1 MEDHVNQETQITEDD
16 QSTHPVCSVCGN
28 GKLHNLEVHSAIW
41 HNDKLVVVEDIPALV
56 CDMCHERYFDDTTV
70 LMLDLMRADG
80 FRNDAADRELNVPVF
95 SYRDR
100 TPETGNSG

>member
-1 MEDHVNQETQITEDD
+1 MNQETQITEDD
-16 QSTHPVCSVCGN
+16 QSTHPVCSICGN
-28 GKLHNLEVHSAIW
+28 GKLHKLEVNSAIW

-56 CDMCHERYFDDTTV
+56 CDMCHEQYFDDTTV

-80 FRNDAADRELNVPVF
+80 FRDDTADRKLNVPVF

-100 TPETGNSG
+100 TPETENSG